1 MYLDQTPEGYNI
13 MDLDDQLITAIQY
26 SIDEI
31 LSNRHENTLS
41 REQRQALKE
50 LNRQL
55 IKELNF

>member
-26 SIDEI
+26 SIDET